1 MRVFISVDMEGIS
14 GLEKIEECFLGMPA
28 YDKGR
33 QIMAGDVNAAVQGA
47 IDGGAEDIVVA
58 DSHGYMCN
66 IRPSDLHHKAK
77 LKSGMKRVLCQFK
90 GFSHR
95 FDAMFLIGQHSK
107 AGTEDGILSHTWI
120 PAFKDVRVNGVS
132 MGEYG
137 LNGYLAGSYG
147 VPVIMLSGDDKV
159 VEQAQLL
166 MGDID
171 YVAVKK
177 SIGYFEGEHLPL
189 AESHARIYEAA
200 KRAVKKY
207 SVRNKATQ
215 PNPLGPASL
224 PVTFE
229 VDLAHDTN
237 DLIHCMHEENH
248 RFSDDDCGDNLSDV
262 QLIAKHEPVQ
272 FHWPGTVSFTYNR
285 YQDAYNELFRILM
298 YFYERD
304 IEWLLEEIADPGKYH
319 QRLDQLAGT
328 DSPFN
333 YLKDQGIDRASGKN

>member
-14 GLEKIEECFLGMPA
+14 GLEKVEECFLGGPA
-28 YDKGR
+28 YHIGR

-47 IDGGAEDIVVA
+47 IDGGAEDIVVG

-95 FDAMFLIGQHSK
+95 FDAAFLIGQHSK
-107 AGTEDGILSHTWI
+107 AGTADGILSHTWI

-132 MGEYG
+132 VGEYG
-137 LNGYLAGSYG
+137 LNAYLAGSYG
-147 VPVIMLSGDDKV
+147 VPIIMLSGDDKV
-159 VEQAQLL
+159 CEQAKLI
-166 MGDID
+166 MGDIE
-171 YVAVKK
+171 YVEVKK

-189 AESHARIYEAA
+189 KESHARIYEAA
-200 KRAVKKY
+200 KRSVKAF
-207 SVRNKATQ
+207 SVKNKASQ
-215 PNPLGPASL
+215 PNPVTTSM
-224 PVTFE
+224 PVNFE
-229 VDLAHDTN
+229 VDLASDTN
-237 DLIHCMHEENH
+237 DLVHCMHDENH
-248 RFSDDDCGDNLSDV
+248 RFLDDDCDDELSDV
-262 QLIAKHEPVQ
+262 ALIAKYEPVE
-272 FHWPGTVSFTYNR
+272 FHWPGTVSFMFNR

-304 IEWLLEEIADPGKYH
+304 IEWLMEEISNPDKYH
-319 QRLDQLAGT
+319 QRLAQLAGE

-333 YLKDQGIDRASGKN
+333 YLKKED

>member
-28 YDKGR
+28 YDTGR

-95 FDAMFLIGQHSK
+95 FDAAFLIGQHSK
-107 AGTEDGILSHTWI
+107 AGTADGILSHTWI
-120 PAFKDVRVNGVS
+120 PAFKDVRVNGTSV
-132 MGEYG
+132 GEYG
-137 LNGYLAGSYG
+137 LNAYLAGSFG

-159 VEQAQLL
+159 IAQAKLI
-166 MGDID
+166 MGDIE
-171 YVAVKK
+171 YVQVKK

-189 AESHARIYEAA
+189 KESHARIYEAA
-200 KRAVKKY
+200 KRAVKAF
-207 SVRNKATQ
+207 SVKTPATQ
-215 PNPLGPASL
+215 PNIVKATL
-224 PVTFE
+224 PVTIE
-229 VDLAHDTN
+229 VDLSADTN
-237 DLIHCMHEENH
+237 ELIHCMHEENH
-248 RFSDDDCGDNLSDV
+248 RYLDDDVDDGDLSDA
-262 QLIAKHEPVQ
+262 QLIAKYEPVE
-272 FHWPGTVSFTYNR
+272 FHWPGTVSFMFNR
-285 YQDAYNELFRILM
+285 YQDAYNELFRVLM

-304 IEWLLEEIADPGKYH
+304 IEWLIEEIANPDVYH
-319 QRLDQLAGT
+319 QRLAQLAGE

-333 YLKDQGIDRASGKN
+333 YLKKEG

>member
-14 GLEKIEECFLGMPA
+14 GLEKVEEVFLGGPA
-28 YDKGR
+28 YHIGR

-95 FDAMFLIGQHSK
+95 FDAAFLIGQHSK
-107 AGTEDGILSHTWI
+107 AGTLDGILSHTWI

-132 MGEYG
+132 VGEYG
-137 LNGYLAGSYG
+137 LNAYLAGSYG

-159 VEQAQLL
+159 CVQAKLI
-166 MGDID
+166 MGDIE
-171 YVAVKK
+171 YVEVKK

-189 AESHARIYEAA
+189 KDSHARIYEAA
-200 KRAVKKY
+200 KRSVKAF
-207 SVRNKATQ
+207 SVKNKASQ
-215 PNPLGPASL
+215 PNPVTTGM

-229 VDLAHDTN
+229 VDLASDTN
-237 DLIHCMHEENH
+237 DLVHCMHEENH
-248 RFSDDDCGDNLSDV
+248 RFLDDDYDHDLSDA
-262 QLIAKHEPVQ
+262 QLIAKYEPVQ
-272 FHWPGTVSFTYNR
+272 FHWPGTVSFMFNR

-304 IEWLLEEIADPGKYH
+304 IEWLMEEINNPDKYH
-319 QRLDQLAGT
+319 HRLDQLAGE

-333 YLKDQGIDRASGKN
+333 YLKKED

>member
-28 YDKGR
+28 YHIGR

-47 IDGGAEDIVVA
+47 IDGGAEEIVVA

-95 FDAMFLIGQHSK
+95 FDAAFLIGQHSK
-107 AGTEDGILSHTWI
+107 AGTADGILSHTWI

-132 MGEYG
+132 VGEYG
-137 LNGYLAGSYG
+137 LNAYLAGSFG

-159 VEQAQLL
+159 IEQAKPI
-166 MGDID
+166 MGDIE
-171 YVAVKK
+171 YVEVKK
-177 SIGYFEGEHLPL
+177 SIGYFEGVHLSL
-189 AESHARIYEAA
+189 KESHARIYEAA
-200 KRAVKKY
+200 KRAAKAFSVKTP
-207 SVRNKATQ
+207 ATQ
-215 PNPLGPASL
+215 PNPVKASL
-224 PVTFE
+224 PITIE
-229 VDLAHDTN
+229 VDLSSDTN
-237 DLIHCMHEENH
+237 DLIHCMHEEN
-248 RFSDDDCGDNLSDV
+248 RRYLDDDCDDRLSDA
-262 QLIAKHEPVQ
+262 QLIAKYEPVE
-272 FHWPGTVSFTYNR
+272 FHWPGTVSFMFNR
-285 YQDAYNELFRILM
+285 YQDAYNELFRILY

-304 IEWLLEEIADPGKYH
+304 IEWLIEEIANPDKYH
-319 QRLDQLAGT
+319 QRLAQLAGE

-333 YLKDQGIDRASGKN
+333 YLKEDD